1 MAKEVSP
8 ADVRHMALLSRLLI
22 SPEEEKL
29 FQRQFGEILD
39 HISVLESVDTEAME
53 PLYWPACHPG
63 LTRLDEAADIRTRQD
78 VLANAPETDGE
89 CFLVPR
95 II

>member
-1 MAKEVSP
+1 MAKDVSLEE
-8 ADVRHMALLSRLLI
+8 VRHMGSLSRLLI
-22 SPEEEKL
+22 SPEEEIL

-39 HISVLESVDTEAME
+39 HIAVLDSVCTEGVE
-53 PLYWPACHPG
+53 PLYSPACHPG
-63 LTRLDEAADIRTRQD
+63 AARLDEARDIRSRTEI
-78 VLANAPETDGE
+78 LANAPETDGK